1 MGCTTGCSNL
11 QSNHFSKHL
20 NPRDTCDSPEDVN
33 VLEYTPINKS
43 THPPKYHRPI
53 REITESHFFSN
64 EEMIKEIVDK
74 NHRIKNLSTIS
85 DENDITK
92 MEIFTQV
99 GGHVTY

>member
-1 MGCTTGCSNL
+1 
-11 QSNHFSKHL
+11 
-20 NPRDTCDSPEDVN
+20 
-33 VLEYTPINKS
+33 
-43 THPPKYHRPI
+43 
-53 REITESHFFSN
+53 
-64 EEMIKEIVDK
+64 MIKEIVDK